1 MLYLIPDGEQRG
13 VKNTRIIKKEKVQ
26 IARDILV
33 YLLKH
38 PDAQD
43 TLEGIVEWWLLEQ
56 MIARHIAVVKEV
68 LAELVDRELV
78 LEIKSA
84 DSRIRYRGNG
94 EKHREIK
101 AMVGERRRTP
111 AKQKNSERNR
121 GIIDKPLHGKQG
133 DSTERPLLKKKKNG
147 EPTLEHQIGK

>member
-1 MLYLIPDGEQRG
+1 MKD
-13 VKNTRIIKKEKVQ
+13 TRVIKEKVQ

-33 YLLKH
+33 YLSKH

-56 MIARHIAVVKEV
+56 MIARHMTAVKEA

-78 LEIKSA
+78 IEIKSA
-84 DSRIRYRGNG
+84 DSRIRYRSNG

-101 AMVGERRRTP
+101 AMVDERHRT
-111 AKQKNSERNR
+111 AVKRKNGERNR
-121 GIIDKPLHGKQG
+121 VMAGEHPRGKQRG
-133 DSTERPLLKKKKNG
+133 SAEKQLLEKKQNQ
-147 EPTLEHQIGK
+147 P